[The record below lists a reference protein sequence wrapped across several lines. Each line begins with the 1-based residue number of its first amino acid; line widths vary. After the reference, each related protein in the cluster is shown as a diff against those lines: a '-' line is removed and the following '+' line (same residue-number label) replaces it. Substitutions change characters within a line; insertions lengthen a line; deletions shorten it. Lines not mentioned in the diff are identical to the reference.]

1 MPAPPGAGILL
12 PGMPHARLLVAAA
25 TLALAAVAI
34 LPAPIALAQGLEL
47 VGDARYDLAP
57 AEGRIRVTVEFTATN
72 RTPDTDAGRTFYSG
86 VSLAVHPR
94 AVAIRAQSDGQALPT
109 QVIES
114 TDEFTSVNIDFSRQ
128 IFFEESYRFGLSYDL
143 VDPGGAPARDLRIG
157 RTLVTFP
164 VWGFGSEEVGAGSV
178 TVFVPSGYTPR
189 VEFGDLEI
197 QQLAN
202 GAYLLSAGV
211 TDPLSFFAYV
221 SAERPG
227 AFTETLVDSPVC
239 RGEACIMIRAWDDDP
254 AWGEAMADLVA
265 TALPTL
271 EELIGLDY
279 PIDGLLTV
287 EEAAIAGLGDYAG
300 LFDTFDDSI
309 RIRYDADAF
318 VALHELSHAWFNA
331 HLFTERWVDEAFASY
346 YGARSAD
353 RLGLEV
359 EVFRLTDDLLPARI
373 PLNDWGEVGREDLA
387 IEDYAYAATY
397 ELALLIAERAGN
409 ERLQEAWRASAA
421 RELAYQPINTEPN
434 ADPDIVSAEIQMGW
448 QRLLDLLEERTG
460 TGYADLW
467 AEWVVSDLELVLL
480 DERDRAR
487 RAYRGAIRRA
497 GAWELPRVI
506 RFQLASWRFDR
517 AQALIAEASAVL
529 VERNT
534 IATLARALDLESTRD
549 LQSLFEE
556 GELDGA
562 SRLAETEIG
571 TLDTIR
577 RAGYVLARP
586 DQPVEV
592 VGLFG
597 VDPSLALVAARS
609 LYETGDVEEAARRAE
624 EAIRLRESAAEI
636 GRDRVLVG
644 GAALLAL
651 DGLLVVAAGMRRGRL
666 LYSARPG

>member
-12 PGMPHARLLVAAA
+12 SGMPHARLLVAAA
-25 TLALAAVAI
+25 TLALAAIAV

-57 AEGRIRVTVEFTATN
+57 AEGRIRVTIEFTATN
-72 RTPDTDAGRTFYSG
+72 RTPDTEEGRTSYGG
-86 VSLAVHPR
+86 VSLAIHPR
-94 AVAIRAQSDGQALPT
+94 AVAIRAQSDGQGLPT
-109 QVIES
+109 QVIET
-114 TDEFTSVNIDFSRQ
+114 TDEFTSVNIDFNRD

-178 TVFVPSGYTPR
+178 TVFVPAGYTPT

-239 RGEACIMIRAWDDDP
+239 PGEACIVIRAWDDDP
-254 AWGEAMADLVA
+254 AWGEATADLAA
-265 TALPTL
+265 TALPAL

-279 PIDGLLTV
+279 PIDGLLTI
-287 EEAAIAGLGDYAG
+287 EEAATAGLGDYAG
-300 LFDTFDDSI
+300 LFDTFEDLI

-331 HLFTERWVDEAFASY
+331 HLFTDRWIDEAFASY

-373 PLNDWGEVGREDLA
+373 ALNDWGELGREDLA
-387 IEDYAYAATY
+387 VEDYAYAATY
-397 ELALLIAERAGN
+397 ELALLIAARAGD
-409 ERLQEAWRASAA
+409 ERLQEVWRASAA
-421 RELAYQPINTEPN
+421 RELAYQPIHADN
-434 ADPDIVSAEIQMGW
+434 ADPDVVSAEIQMGW
-448 QRLLDLLEERTG
+448 QRLLDLLEEGTG
-460 TGYADLW
+460 TEYADLW
-467 AEWVVSDLELVLL
+467 AEWVVSDLDLGLL
-480 DERDRAR
+480 DERDQAR
-487 RAYRGAIRRA
+487 RAYRGAILRA

-517 AQALIAEASAVL
+517 AQALIAEATGVL

-534 IATLARALDLESTRD
+534 IASLAESLDLEPTGALR
-549 LQSLFEE
+549 SLFEE
-556 GELDGA
+556 GELDQA
-562 SRLAETEIG
+562 SGLAETEIG
-571 TLDTIR
+571 TLQTIR
-577 RAGYVLARP
+577 RAGSVLARP

-592 VGLFG
+592 VGLLG
-597 VDPSLALVAARS
+597 VDPAMALSAARA
-609 LYETGDVEEAARRAE
+609 LYETGEVEEAARRAD
-624 EAIRLRESAAEI
+624 EAIQLRESAAEL

-651 DGLLVVAAGMRRGRL
+651 DGLLVVAAGMRR
-666 LYSARPG
+666 ARPAHPAPAR